1 MACGAPSNQ
10 EIAAKSEGQFVKIE
24 LSQPGAIDSL
34 LAKGVDVLVAADD
47 YAIIRTDANSI
58 STLSAAGVK
67 TYAASEGD
75 FIQRLVHISISEKN
89 DVQKIADLGVDIWE
103 VQENVVV
110 AQAYDK
116 HIRQLQEIGLEV
128 EVVAD
133 NSQTTVEK

>member
-1 MACGAPSNQ
+1 
-10 EIAAKSEGQFVKIE
+10 
-24 LSQPGAIDSL
+24 
-34 LAKGVDVLVAADD
+34 
-47 YAIIRTDANSI
+47 
-58 STLSAAGVK
+58 
-67 TYAASEGD
+67 
-75 FIQRLVHISISEKN
+75 
-89 DVQKIADLGVDIWE
+89 VQKIADLGVDIWE